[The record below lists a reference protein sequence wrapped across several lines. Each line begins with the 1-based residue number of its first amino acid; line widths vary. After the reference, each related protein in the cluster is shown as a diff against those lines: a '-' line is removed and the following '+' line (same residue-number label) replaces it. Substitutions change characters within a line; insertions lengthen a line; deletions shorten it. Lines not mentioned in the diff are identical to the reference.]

1 MPEHAADIFV
11 PSYDKEL
18 ERKALL
24 LKSVVDEYD
33 EGYSKVDDPVICMAV
48 IHFHHKRGTEIEYK
62 YPQNKMVEEI

>member
-11 PSYDKEL
+11 PTYDKEL

-62 YPQNKMVEEI
+62 YPQNKMV